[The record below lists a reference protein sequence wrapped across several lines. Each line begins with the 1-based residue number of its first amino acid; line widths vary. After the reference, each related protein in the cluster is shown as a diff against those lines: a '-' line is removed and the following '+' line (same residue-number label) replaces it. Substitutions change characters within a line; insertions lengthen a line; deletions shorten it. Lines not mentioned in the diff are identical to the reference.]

1 MSDVIAVKEGVSEEM
16 IIFGAHY
23 GSGNEGKGADD
34 NASGVAVMLEAARM
48 LKDVKT
54 PYTIKTGTYRTQT

>member
-1 MSDVIAVKEGVSEEM
+1 M

-54 PYTIKTGTYRTQT
+54 PHTIKTGTYRT